1 MRRRTGRI
9 ASVIAATS
17 TLIATTA
24 GAQQTPAT
32 PTAPANSPS
41 TSSSASKDSNQIDTI
56 VVTAQKRKED
66 ASKVPLSISVI
77 RGDELTA
84 QHIGDFEDITRS
96 IPNVAFSGGGGGGN
110 AGNGPGLSNIEMRGV
125 SSQAGSATVGI
136 YVDDVSMTASNLYSM
151 GSIEPKFFDLDHV
164 EVLRGPQG
172 TLYGAS
178 SMGGTVKFVSNQ
190 PNLKDTEATGYSEVS
205 ETAHGGT
212 NYTVNGVVNVPLIP
226 GELALR
232 IGVEGI
238 HQSGYIDQVSPTT
251 GAVVASGINDEND
264 TVVRMA
270 MKWTPTLNLTLTPTL
285 YYQQVNT
292 GDISVAYAALPEN
305 ETSKTI
311 REPGSDQLIVPSL
324 TANYAMDIGDLT
336 SVTSFFQRKFDR
348 TQDGTLE
355 NSPYLST
362 QINTAQYPQYQSLA
376 NTIAGLPSAII
387 LGNQVRQFS
396 QEVRVTS
403 HPYDASVSPFTWLAG
418 AYVADQHTNIV
429 ENDPIYGINAA
440 FAAAN
445 ADPTSN
451 SNVLAGAVS
460 AGFPNDDSYYSGR
473 HYHDKQQAIFGEGN
487 YYFTP
492 TLHATVGLRYL
503 KATDSLDREGALY
516 YNNDGSNDGNSSS
529 TATTTGNKATPKFA
543 LTWEVDKTDTLYAS
557 AQEGFRLGGSNF
569 QIPQAY
575 CGLANPNPLSYQSD
589 SLWSYEVGDKSRFL
603 NNQLSVEAA
612 LFYVDWKDLQQQIAL
627 SCGFNYNTNVGNA
640 TSKGAEV
647 SIKAKPISHL
657 LIDLSGGITNA
668 ALSDNA
674 GQNAGIIGAVSGAPV
689 PGVPHFNAALSAMYS
704 YNLSNDLFGFVRGS
718 AHWTGA
724 SYGGFPTLPNGDV
737 DPDYHRPAYST
748 VDFSTGLSWDKWE
761 FSLFA
766 KNLFD
771 NEKVIQHPVV
781 QTQENEVYRIAPRII
796 GISLSAKM

>member
-1 MRRRTGRI
+1 MFVLFG
-9 ASVIAATS
+9 A
-17 TLIATTA
+17 LIATTA
-24 GAQQTPAT
+24 GAQQTPAA
-32 PTAPANSPS
+32 PTNSPS
-41 TSSSASKDSNQIDTI
+41 TSTSPSKDSGQIDTI

-77 RGDELTA
+77 RGDDLTA
-84 QHIGDFEDITRS
+84 QHIGDFEDITKA

-190 PNLKDTEATGYSEVS
+190 PNLKETEATGYSEVS
-205 ETAHGGT
+205 QTEHGGT
-212 NYTVNGVVNVPLIP
+212 NYTLNGVMNAPLIP

-238 HQSGYIDQVSPTT
+238 HQSGYVNQVSPTT
-251 GAVVASGINDEND
+251 GATVASGINDEND
-264 TVVRMA
+264 SVVRMA

-292 GDISVAYAALPEN
+292 GDISVGYGALPLN
-305 ETSKTI
+305 ETSKVV

-336 SVTSFFQRKFDR
+336 SVTSFFQRKFNR
-348 TQDGTLE
+348 TQDGTAE
-355 NSPYLST
+355 NSPYLGT
-362 QINTAQYPQYQSLA
+362 QISNPGLA
-376 NTIAGLPSAII
+376 SVVGSLPSAIN
-387 LGNQVRQFS
+387 LNNQVRQFS
-396 QEVRVTS
+396 QEVRIAS

-418 AYVADQHTNIV
+418 AYISDQHTNIA
-429 ENDPIYGINAA
+429 ENDPIFGVDAA
-440 FAAAN
+440 FAAAGFSPT
-445 ADPTSN
+445 DP
-451 SNVLAGAVS
+451 NVLAGAVTV
-460 AGFPNDDSYYSGR
+460 GFPNDDSYYRER
-473 HYHDKQQAIFGEGN
+473 HFHDKQKAIFGEAN
-487 YYFTP
+487 YYFMP
-492 TLHATVGLRYL
+492 SLHATVGLRYL
-503 KATDSLDREGALY
+503 QATDSLDTNGALY
-516 YNNDGSNDGNSSS
+516 YNNDGTNNGFSSSSS
-529 TATTTGNKATPKFA
+529 TTSGNKATPKFA
-543 LTWEVDKTDTLYAS
+543 LTWEVDKTDTLYAT

-575 CGLANPNPLSYQSD
+575 CGLTNPNPLSYQSD

-603 NNQLSVEAA
+603 NNRVSVDAA
-612 LFYVDWKDLQQQIAL
+612 LFYVDWKDLQQQLAL

-647 SIKAKPISHL
+647 SIKAKPMSHL

-674 GQNAGIIGAVSGAPV
+674 GQSAGINGAVSGAPV
-689 PGVPHFNAALSAMYS
+689 PGVPHFNAALSAQYS
-704 YNLSNDLFGFVRGS
+704 YNLSNDLFGFVRGA

>member
-1 MRRRTGRI
+1 MRRRTRRI

-24 GAQQTPAT
+24 GAQQTPANT
-32 PTAPANSPS
+32 PAPNSPS
-41 TSSSASKDSNQIDTI
+41 ATKDSGQIESV

-66 ASKVPLSISVI
+66 ASKVPLAVSVI
-77 RGDELTA
+77 RGDDLTA

-96 IPNVAFSGGGGGGN
+96 IPNIAFSGGGGGGN

-190 PNLKDTEATGYSEVS
+190 PDLKEMQATGYSEVS
-205 ETAHGGT
+205 QTAHGGT
-212 NYTVNGVVNVPLIP
+212 NYTINGVLNTPLIP

-238 HQSGYIDQVSPTT
+238 HQSGYINQVSPAT

-264 TVVRMA
+264 SIVRVA

-285 YYQQVNT
+285 YYQKVKS
-292 GDISVAYAALPEN
+292 GDISVAYATLPEN
-305 ETSKTI
+305 ETSKTV
-311 REPGSDQLIVPSL
+311 REPGTDELIVPSL

-355 NSPYLST
+355 NSPYLGT
-362 QINTAQYPQYQSLA
+362 QISIPSLA
-376 NTIAGLPSAII
+376 SVVGNLPSAII

-396 QEVRVTS
+396 QEVRITS
-403 HPYDASVSPFTWLAG
+403 HAYDASVSPVTWLAG
-418 AYVADQHTNIV
+418 AYVADQHSNIV
-429 ENDPIYGINAA
+429 ENDPIYGVDAA
-440 FAAAN
+440 FAAAG
-445 ADPTSN
+445 ASPSN
-451 SNVLAGAVS
+451 PAVLAGSVS

-473 HYHDKQQAIFGEGN
+473 HYHDKQQAIFGEAN
-487 YYFTP
+487 YYFMP
-492 TLHATVGLRYL
+492 TLHATAGLRYL
-503 KATDSLDREGALY
+503 RATDSLDRAGALY
-516 YNNDGSNDGNSSS
+516 YNNDGTNDGNSASS
-529 TATTTGNKATPKFA
+529 TTTTGNKATPKFA

-557 AQEGFRLGGSNF
+557 AAEGFRIGGSNF
-569 QIPQAY
+569 QIPMAY
-575 CGLANPNPLSYQSD
+575 CGLTNPNPLGYQSD

-603 NNQLSVEAA
+603 NNHLSINAA
-612 LFYVDWKDLQQQIAL
+612 AFYVDWKNLQQQIAL

-640 TSKGAEV
+640 TSSGAEIE
-647 SIKAKPISHL
+647 IKAKPISNL
-657 LIDLSGGITNA
+657 LIDFSGGITHA
-668 ALSDNA
+668 VLSDNA
-674 GQNAGIIGAVSGAPV
+674 GQNAGIVGAVSGAPI
-689 PGVPHFNAALSAMYS
+689 PGVPHFNAAFSAQ
-704 YNLSNDLFGFVRGS
+704 YNYNVKNDLFGFVRGS

-724 SYGGFPTLPNGDV
+724 SYGGFPLLPNGSV
-737 DPDYHRPAYST
+737 DPDYRRPGYST

-761 FSLFA
+761 LSLFA

-781 QTQENEVYRIAPRII
+781 QTQMNEVYRIAPRTV

>member
-1 MRRRTGRI
+1 MRRRTRRI

-32 PTAPANSPS
+32 SSAPTNSPS
-41 TSSSASKDSNQIDTI
+41 TNSSASKDSSQIETI

-77 RGDELTA
+77 RGDDLTA
-84 QHIGDFEDITRS
+84 QHIGDFEDITKA

-205 ETAHGGT
+205 QTEHGGT
-212 NYTVNGVVNVPLIP
+212 NYTINGVMNTPLIP

-238 HQSGYIDQVSPTT
+238 HQSGYVNQVSPTT
-251 GAVVASGINDEND
+251 GAVVASGINYEND
-264 TVVRMA
+264 AVVRMA
-270 MKWTPTLNLTLTPTL
+270 LKWTPTLNLTLTPTL

-292 GDISVAYAALPEN
+292 GDISVAYDSLPLN
-305 ETSKTI
+305 ETSKVI
-311 REPGSDQLIVPSL
+311 REPGTDQLIVPSL

-336 SVTSFFQRKFDR
+336 SVSSFFQRKFNR
-348 TQDGTLE
+348 TQDGTVE
-355 NSPYLST
+355 NSPYLGS
-362 QINTAQYPQYQSLA
+362 QISNPALNQVVS
-376 NTIAGLPSAII
+376 GLPSAII
-387 LGNQVRQFS
+387 LGNQERQFS
-396 QEVRVTS
+396 QEVRIAS
-403 HPYDASVSPFTWLAG
+403 HPYDPSVSSFTWLAG

-429 ENDPIYGINAA
+429 ENDPVFGVNAA
-440 FAAAN
+440 FVAAGASPS
-445 ADPTSN
+445 DPS
-451 SNVLAGAVS
+451 VLAGAVS
-460 AGFPNDDSYYSGR
+460 AGFPNDDSYFSAR
-473 HYHDKQQAIFGEGN
+473 HYHDKQQAIFGEAN
-487 YYFTP
+487 YYFMP
-492 TLHATVGLRYL
+492 NLHATAGLRYL
-503 KATDSLDREGALY
+503 QATDSLDRVGALY
-516 YNNDGSNDGNSSS
+516 YNNDGTNDGNSASSS
-529 TATTTGNKATPKFA
+529 TTSGNKATPKFA

-557 AQEGFRLGGSNF
+557 AAEGFRLGGSNF

-589 SLWSYEVGDKSRFL
+589 SLWSYEIGDKSRFFD
-603 NNQLSVEAA
+603 NHLSVNAA
-612 LFYVDWKDLQQQIAL
+612 VFYVDWKNLQQQIAL

-640 TSKGAEV
+640 NSSGAEIE
-647 SIKAKPISHL
+647 IKAKPIPHL
-657 LIDLSGGITNA
+657 VIDFSGGITHA
-668 ALSDNA
+668 VLSDDA
-674 GQNAGIIGAVSGAPV
+674 GQNAGIVGAVSGAPV
-689 PGVPHFNAALSAMYS
+689 PGVPHFNAALSAQ
-704 YNLSNDLFGFVRGS
+704 YNYNFSSDLFGYVRGA

-724 SYGGFPTLPNGDV
+724 SYGGFPLLPNGSV

-761 FSLFA
+761 VSLFA

-781 QTQENEVYRIAPRII
+781 QTQDNEVYRIAPRII

>member
-24 GAQQTPAT
+24 GAQQTP
-32 PTAPANSPS
+32 TAPAAPAS
-41 TSSSASKDSNQIDTI
+41 TSSTNSPVAKDSSQIETV

-77 RGDELTA
+77 RGDDLVA
-84 QHIGDFEDITRS
+84 QHIGDFEDITKS
-96 IPNVAFSGGGGGGN
+96 IPNIAFSGGGGGGN

-190 PNLKDTEATGYSEVS
+190 PNLKETEASGYAEASQ
-205 ETAHGGT
+205 TAHGGT
-212 NYTVNGVVNVPLIP
+212 NTTVNGVVNVPLIP

-264 TVVRMA
+264 SVVRVA
-270 MKWTPTLNLTLTPTL
+270 LKWSPTRNLTLTPTL
-285 YYQQVNT
+285 YYQQVNS
-292 GDISVAYAALPEN
+292 GDINVAYASLPLN
-305 ETSKTI
+305 ETSKVI
-311 REPGSDQLIVPSL
+311 REPGTDQLLVPSL

-336 SVTSFFQRKFDR
+336 AVSSFFHRKFNR
-348 TQDGTLE
+348 TQDGTVE
-355 NSPYLST
+355 NSPYLGS
-362 QINTAQYPQYQSLA
+362 QISNPALSA
-376 NTIAGLPSAII
+376 VVSGLPSAID

-396 QEVRVTS
+396 QEVRIAS

-429 ENDPIYGINAA
+429 ENDPVFGVNAA
-440 FAAAN
+440 FSAAGISPSDPN
-445 ADPTSN
+445 A
-451 SNVLAGAVS
+451 LAGAVS
-460 AGFPNDDSYYSGR
+460 AGFPNDDSYFSAR
-473 HYHDKQQAIFGEGN
+473 HYHDKQQAIFGEAN
-487 YYFTP
+487 YYFMP
-492 TLHATVGLRYL
+492 TLHATAGLRYL
-503 KATDSLDREGALY
+503 QATDSLDRVGALY
-516 YNNDGSNDGNSSS
+516 YNNDGTNDGNSASSS
-529 TATTTGNKATPKFA
+529 TTSGNKATPKFA
-543 LTWEVDKTDTLYAS
+543 LTWEVDRTDTLYAT
-557 AQEGFRLGGSNF
+557 AAEGFRLGGSNF

-575 CGLANPNPLSYQSD
+575 CGLSQENPLSYQSD
-589 SLWSYEVGDKSRFL
+589 SLWSYEIGDKSRFFD
-603 NNQLSVEAA
+603 NHLSVNAA
-612 LFYVDWKDLQQQIAL
+612 VFYVDWKNLQQQIAL

-640 TSKGAEV
+640 TSTGAEIE
-647 SIKAKPISHL
+647 IKAKPISNL
-657 LIDLSGGITNA
+657 LLDLSGGITHA
-668 ALSDNA
+668 QLSDDA

-689 PGVPHFNAALSAMYS
+689 PGVPHFNATASAQYN
-704 YNLSNDLFGFVRGS
+704 YNLHNDMFGFVRAA

-724 SYGGFPTLPNGDV
+724 SYGGFPLLPNGGV
-737 DPDYHRPAYST
+737 DPDYKRPAYST

-761 FSLFA
+761 VSLFA
-766 KNLFD
+766 KNAFD

-781 QTQENEVYRIAPRII
+781 QTQDNEVYRIAPRVI